1 MGLILYIISLIVT
14 IPFNVFGLITILFN
28 KDRNKILKDLAISKD
43 QLSNVYVQY
52 YFNWLMLSKKS
63 VNLFGN
69 PDETISSVFGKNKRA
84 NTLTKFGKYWAD
96 WLNKREENHVELS
109 IEDDEY

>member
-84 NTLTKFGKYWAD
+84 KTLTRFGKYWAD